1 MTPQAR
7 LVLLG
12 TAVTLGTKIG
22 FQKDWHTAL
31 TFGLAAIAFA
41 AILTA
46 QETQPD
52 GN

>member
-7 LVLLG
+7 LVFLG
-12 TAVTLGTKIG
+12 TAVTVGSKFG
-22 FQKDWHTAL
+22 FGKDWHTAI